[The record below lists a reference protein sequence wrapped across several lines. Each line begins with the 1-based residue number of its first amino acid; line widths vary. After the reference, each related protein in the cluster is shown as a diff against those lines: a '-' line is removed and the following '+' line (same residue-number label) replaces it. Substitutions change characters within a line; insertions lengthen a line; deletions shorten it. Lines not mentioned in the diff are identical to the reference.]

1 MRSHIKMYGMG
12 ALKTGERTNADMIR
26 NILGKVTA
34 LLLVCMLITACAGCG
49 TTQTKHQYTIYYVNQ
64 ERTAFVEYK
73 VKLDTNT
80 DAQTLLDEM
89 DKTRKKST
97 FIPARP
103 AHVKLDHVQIDGSNI
118 YMYYTDTYKSM
129 DNATEVLY
137 RAAVVKTL
145 TQLEGIDHVTFYV
158 DGAPATYA
166 DGTVIGMMSAEDFVE
181 SSGGNS
187 ADIQSADIR
196 LYFANAKGDKLIPMD
211 MNVTYNK
218 NVPIERVVV
227 EQLISGPGV
236 SGYYRTVPA
245 NVKLL
250 GISVT
255 DGTCY
260 VNLDSTFVGGMVNAA
275 EMVPVYSIVN
285 SLCALPQIDRV
296 QILINGEANRM
307 YRESISLET
316 KFTANEDI
324 VQKTG
329 E

>member
-1 MRSHIKMYGMG
+1 MLAVLS
-12 ALKTGERTNADMIR
+12 
-26 NILGKVTA
+26 
-34 LLLVCMLITACAGCG
+34 VCVFITVSLTGCG
-49 TTQTKHQYTIYYVNQ
+49 ASSSKNQFTIYYVNQ
-64 ERTAFVEYK
+64 ERTALAEYK
-73 VKLDTNT
+73 TKLDKSA
-80 DAQTLLDEM
+80 DAQALVNEM
-89 DKTRKKST
+89 DKARKKST

-103 AHVKLDHVQIDGSNI
+103 AYVKVDHVQTDGQNVYI
-118 YMYYTDTYKSM
+118 YYTDTYKSM

-145 TQLEGIDHVTFYV
+145 TQLPEVDHVMFYV

-166 DGTVIGMMSAEDFVE
+166 DGTVIGMMSADDFVE
-181 SSGGNS
+181 ASGSNS
-187 ADIQSADIR
+187 ADIQSADIK

-227 EQLISGPGV
+227 EQLINGPGI
-236 SGYYRTVPA
+236 SGYYRTLPA

-260 VNLDSTFVGGMVNAA
+260 VNLDSTFIDGMVNAA

-285 SLCALPQIDRV
+285 SLCDIPQIDRV
-296 QILINGEANRM
+296 QILINGESNRM

-316 KFTANEDI
+316 KFTNNEDI

>member
-1 MRSHIKMYGMG
+1 MLAVLS
-12 ALKTGERTNADMIR
+12 
-26 NILGKVTA
+26 
-34 LLLVCMLITACAGCG
+34 VCVFITVSLTGCG
-49 TTQTKHQYTIYYVNQ
+49 ASSSKNQFTIYYVNQ
-64 ERTAFVEYK
+64 ERTALAEYK
-73 VKLDTNT
+73 TKLDESA
-80 DAQTLLDEM
+80 DAQALVNEM
-89 DKTRKKST
+89 DKARKKST

-103 AHVKLDHVQIDGSNI
+103 AYVEVDHVQTDGQNVYI
-118 YMYYTDTYKSM
+118 YYTDTYKSM

-145 TQLEGIDHVTFYV
+145 TQLPEVDHVMFYV

-166 DGTVIGMMSAEDFVE
+166 DGTVIGMMSADDFVE
-181 SSGGNS
+181 ASGSNS
-187 ADIQSADIR
+187 ADIQSADIK

-227 EQLISGPGV
+227 EQLINGPGI
-236 SGYYRTVPA
+236 SGYYRTLPA
-245 NVKLL
+245 NVQLL

-260 VNLDSTFVGGMVNAA
+260 VNLDSTFIDGMVNAA

-285 SLCALPQIDRV
+285 SLCDIPQIDRV
-296 QILINGEANRM
+296 QILINGESNRM

-316 KFTANEDI
+316 KFTNNEDI

>member
-1 MRSHIKMYGMG
+1 M
-12 ALKTGERTNADMIR
+12 
-26 NILGKVTA
+26 
-34 LLLVCMLITACAGCG
+34 
-49 TTQTKHQYTIYYVNQ
+49 
-64 ERTAFVEYK
+64 
-73 VKLDTNT
+73 
-80 DAQTLLDEM
+80 
-89 DKTRKKST
+89 
-97 FIPARP
+97 
-103 AHVKLDHVQIDGSNI
+103 DHVQTDGQNVYI
-118 YMYYTDTYKSM
+118 YYTDTYKSM
-129 DNATEVLY
+129 DNATEMLY
-137 RAAVVKTL
+137 RAAVVKTI
-145 TQLEGIDHVTFYV
+145 TQLPEVDHVTFYV

-166 DGTVIGMMSAEDFVE
+166 DGTVIGMMSADDFVE
-181 SSGGNS
+181 ASGSNS
-187 ADIQSADIR
+187 ADIQSADIK

-227 EQLISGPGV
+227 EQLINGPGI
-236 SGYYRTVPA
+236 SGYYRTLPA

-260 VNLDSTFVGGMVNAA
+260 VNLDSTFIDGMVNAA

-285 SLCALPQIDRV
+285 SLCDIPQIDRV
-296 QILINGEANRM
+296 QILINGESNRM

-316 KFTANEDI
+316 KFTNNEDI

>member
-1 MRSHIKMYGMG
+1 MLAVLS
-12 ALKTGERTNADMIR
+12 
-26 NILGKVTA
+26 
-34 LLLVCMLITACAGCG
+34 VCVFITVSLTGCG
-49 TTQTKHQYTIYYVNQ
+49 ASSSKNQFTIYYVNQ
-64 ERTAFVEYK
+64 ERTALTEYK
-73 VKLDTNT
+73 TKLDESA
-80 DAQTLLDEM
+80 DAQALVNEM
-89 DKTRKKST
+89 DKARKKST

-103 AHVKLDHVQIDGSNI
+103 AYVKVDHVQTDGQNVYI
-118 YMYYTDTYKSM
+118 YYTDTYKSM

-145 TQLEGIDHVTFYV
+145 TQLPEVDHVMFYV

-166 DGTVIGMMSAEDFVE
+166 DGTVIGMMSADDFVE
-181 SSGGNS
+181 ASGSNS
-187 ADIQSADIR
+187 ADIQSADIK

-227 EQLISGPGV
+227 EQLINGPGI
-236 SGYYRTVPA
+236 SGYYRTLPA

-260 VNLDSTFVGGMVNAA
+260 VNLDSTFIDGMVNAA

-285 SLCALPQIDRV
+285 SLCDIPQIDRV
-296 QILINGEANRM
+296 QILINGESNRM

-316 KFTANEDI
+316 KFTNNEDI

>member
-1 MRSHIKMYGMG
+1 MKSHNI
-12 ALKTGERTNADMIR
+12 
-26 NILGKVTA
+26 NILNTCKKMLAV
-34 LLLVCMLITACAGCG
+34 LSVCVFITVSLTGCG
-49 TTQTKHQYTIYYVNQ
+49 ASSSKNQFTIYYVNQ
-64 ERTAFVEYK
+64 ERTALAEYK
-73 VKLDTNT
+73 TKLDESA
-80 DAQTLLDEM
+80 DAQALVNEM
-89 DKTRKKST
+89 DKARKKST

-103 AHVKLDHVQIDGSNI
+103 AYVKVDHVQTDGQNVYI
-118 YMYYTDTYKSM
+118 YYTDTYKSM

-145 TQLEGIDHVTFYV
+145 TQLPEVDHVMFYV

-166 DGTVIGMMSAEDFVE
+166 DGTVIGMMSADDFVE
-181 SSGGNS
+181 ASGSNS
-187 ADIQSADIR
+187 ADIQSADIK

-227 EQLISGPGV
+227 EQLINGPGI
-236 SGYYRTVPA
+236 SGYYRTLPA

-260 VNLDSTFVGGMVNAA
+260 VNLDSTFIDGMVNAA

-285 SLCALPQIDRV
+285 SLCDIPQIDRV
-296 QILINGEANRM
+296 QILINGESNRM

-316 KFTANEDI
+316 KFTNNEDI
-324 VQKTG
+324 GQKTG

>member
-1 MRSHIKMYGMG
+1 MLAVLS
-12 ALKTGERTNADMIR
+12 
-26 NILGKVTA
+26 
-34 LLLVCMLITACAGCG
+34 VCVFITVSLTGCG
-49 TTQTKHQYTIYYVNQ
+49 ASSSKNQFTIYYVNQ
-64 ERTAFVEYK
+64 ERTALAEYK
-73 VKLDTNT
+73 TKLDESA
-80 DAQTLLDEM
+80 DAQALVNEM
-89 DKTRKKST
+89 DKARKKST

-103 AHVKLDHVQIDGSNI
+103 AYVKVDHVQTDGQNVYI
-118 YMYYTDTYKSM
+118 YYTDTYKSM

-145 TQLEGIDHVTFYV
+145 TQLPEVDHVMFYV

-166 DGTVIGMMSAEDFVE
+166 DGTVIGMMSADDFVE
-181 SSGGNS
+181 ASGSNS
-187 ADIQSADIR
+187 ADIQSADIK

-227 EQLISGPGV
+227 EQLINGPGI
-236 SGYYRTVPA
+236 SGYYRTLPA

-260 VNLDSTFVGGMVNAA
+260 VNLDSTFIDGMVNAA

-285 SLCALPQIDRV
+285 SLCDIPQIDCV
-296 QILINGEANRM
+296 QILINGESNRM

-316 KFTANEDI
+316 KFTNNEDI

>member
-1 MRSHIKMYGMG
+1 MLAVLS
-12 ALKTGERTNADMIR
+12 
-26 NILGKVTA
+26 
-34 LLLVCMLITACAGCG
+34 VCVFITVSLTGCG
-49 TTQTKHQYTIYYVNQ
+49 ASSSKNQFTIYYVNQ
-64 ERTAFVEYK
+64 ERTALDEYK
-73 VKLDTNT
+73 TKLDESA
-80 DAQTLLDEM
+80 DAQALVNEM
-89 DKTRKKST
+89 DKARKKST

-103 AHVKLDHVQIDGSNI
+103 AYVKVDHVQTDGQNVYI
-118 YMYYTDTYKSM
+118 YYTDTYKSM

-145 TQLEGIDHVTFYV
+145 TQLPEVDHVMFYV

-166 DGTVIGMMSAEDFVE
+166 DGTVIGMMSADDFVE
-181 SSGGNS
+181 ASGSNS
-187 ADIQSADIR
+187 ADIQSADIK

-227 EQLISGPGV
+227 EQLINGPGI
-236 SGYYRTVPA
+236 SGYYRTLPA

-260 VNLDSTFVGGMVNAA
+260 VNLDSTFIDGMVNAA

-285 SLCALPQIDRV
+285 SLCDIPQIDRV
-296 QILINGEANRM
+296 QILINGESNRM

-316 KFTANEDI
+316 KFTNNEDI

>member
-1 MRSHIKMYGMG
+1 MKSHNI
-12 ALKTGERTNADMIR
+12 
-26 NILGKVTA
+26 NILNTCKKMLTV
-34 LLLVCMLITACAGCG
+34 LSVCVFITVSLTGCG
-49 TTQTKHQYTIYYVNQ
+49 ASSSKNQFTIYYVNQ
-64 ERTAFVEYK
+64 ERTALAEYK
-73 VKLDTNT
+73 TKLDESA
-80 DAQTLLDEM
+80 DAQAFVNEM
-89 DKTRKKST
+89 DKARKKST

-103 AHVKLDHVQIDGSNI
+103 AYVKVDHVQTDGQNVYI
-118 YMYYTDTYKSM
+118 YYTDTYKSM
-129 DNATEVLY
+129 DNATEMLY
-137 RAAVVKTL
+137 RAAVVKTI
-145 TQLEGIDHVTFYV
+145 TQLPEVDHVTFYV

-166 DGTVIGMMSAEDFVE
+166 DGTVIGMMSADDFVE
-181 SSGGNS
+181 ASGSNS
-187 ADIQSADIR
+187 ADIQSADIK

-227 EQLISGPGV
+227 EQLINGPGI
-236 SGYYRTVPA
+236 SGYYRTLPA

-260 VNLDSTFVGGMVNAA
+260 VNLDSTFIDGMVNAA

-285 SLCALPQIDRV
+285 SLCDIPQIDRV
-296 QILINGEANRM
+296 QILINGESNRM

-316 KFTANEDI
+316 KFTNNEDI

>member
-1 MRSHIKMYGMG
+1 MLAVLS
-12 ALKTGERTNADMIR
+12 
-26 NILGKVTA
+26 
-34 LLLVCMLITACAGCG
+34 VCVFITVSLTGCG
-49 TTQTKHQYTIYYVNQ
+49 ASSSKNQFTIYYVNQ
-64 ERTAFVEYK
+64 ERTALAEYK
-73 VKLDTNT
+73 TKLDESA
-80 DAQTLLDEM
+80 DAQALVNEM
-89 DKTRKKST
+89 DKARKKST

-103 AHVKLDHVQIDGSNI
+103 AYVKVDHVQTDGQNVYI
-118 YMYYTDTYKSM
+118 YYTDTYKSM

-145 TQLEGIDHVTFYV
+145 TQLPEVDHVMFYV
-158 DGAPATYA
+158 DGAPAIYA
-166 DGTVIGMMSAEDFVE
+166 DGTVIGMMSADDFVE
-181 SSGGNS
+181 ASGSNS
-187 ADIQSADIR
+187 ADIQSADIK

-227 EQLISGPGV
+227 EQLINGPGI
-236 SGYYRTVPA
+236 SGYYRTLPA

-260 VNLDSTFVGGMVNAA
+260 VNLDSTFIDGMVNAA

-285 SLCALPQIDRV
+285 SLCDIPQIDRV
-296 QILINGEANRM
+296 QILINGESNRM

-316 KFTANEDI
+316 KFTNNEDI

>member
-1 MRSHIKMYGMG
+1 MKSHNI
-12 ALKTGERTNADMIR
+12 
-26 NILGKVTA
+26 NILNTCKKMLAV
-34 LLLVCMLITACAGCG
+34 LSVCVFITVSLTGCG
-49 TTQTKHQYTIYYVNQ
+49 ASSSKNQFTIYYVNQ
-64 ERTAFVEYK
+64 EHTALAEYK
-73 VKLDTNT
+73 TKLDESA
-80 DAQTLLDEM
+80 DAQALVNEM
-89 DKTRKKST
+89 DKARKKST

-103 AHVKLDHVQIDGSNI
+103 AYVKVDHVQTDGQNVYI
-118 YMYYTDTYKSM
+118 YYTDTYKSM

-145 TQLEGIDHVTFYV
+145 TQLPEVDHVTFYV

-166 DGTVIGMMSAEDFVE
+166 DGTVIGMMSADDFVE
-181 SSGGNS
+181 ASGSNS
-187 ADIQSADIR
+187 ADIQSADIK
-196 LYFANAKGDKLIPMD
+196 LYFANAKGDKLMPMD

-227 EQLISGPGV
+227 EQLINGPGI
-236 SGYYRTVPA
+236 SGYYRTLPA

-260 VNLDSTFVGGMVNAA
+260 VNLDSTFIDGMVNAA

-285 SLCALPQIDRV
+285 SLCDIPQIDRV
-296 QILINGEANRM
+296 QILINGESNRM

-316 KFTANEDI
+316 KFTNNEDI

>member
-1 MRSHIKMYGMG
+1 MLAVLSVCVFITVS
-12 ALKTGERTNADMIR
+12 LTGCRASSSKN
-26 NILGKVTA
+26 
-34 LLLVCMLITACAGCG
+34 
-49 TTQTKHQYTIYYVNQ
+49 QFTIYYVNQ
-64 ERTAFVEYK
+64 ERTALAEYK
-73 VKLDTNT
+73 TKLDESA
-80 DAQTLLDEM
+80 DAQALVNEM
-89 DKTRKKST
+89 DKARKKST

-103 AHVKLDHVQIDGSNI
+103 AYVKVDHVQTDGQNVYI
-118 YMYYTDTYKSM
+118 YYTDTYKSM
-129 DNATEVLY
+129 DNATEMLY
-137 RAAVVKTL
+137 RAAVVKTI
-145 TQLEGIDHVTFYV
+145 TQLPKVDHVTFYV

-166 DGTVIGMMSAEDFVE
+166 DGTVIGMMSADDFVE
-181 SSGGNS
+181 ASGSNS
-187 ADIQSADIR
+187 ADIQSADIK

-227 EQLISGPGV
+227 EQLINGPGIP
-236 SGYYRTVPA
+236 GYYRTLPA

-260 VNLDSTFVGGMVNAA
+260 VNLDSTFVDGMVNAA

-285 SLCALPQIDRV
+285 SLCDIPQIDRV
-296 QILINGEANRM
+296 QILINGESNRM

-316 KFTANEDI
+316 KFTNNEDI

>member
-1 MRSHIKMYGMG
+1 MLAVLS
-12 ALKTGERTNADMIR
+12 
-26 NILGKVTA
+26 
-34 LLLVCMLITACAGCG
+34 VCVFITVSLTGCG
-49 TTQTKHQYTIYYVNQ
+49 ASSSKNQFTIYYVNQ
-64 ERTAFVEYK
+64 ERTALAEYK
-73 VKLDTNT
+73 TKLDESA
-80 DAQTLLDEM
+80 DAQALVNEM
-89 DKTRKKST
+89 DKARKKST

-103 AHVKLDHVQIDGSNI
+103 AYVKVDHVQTDGQNVYI
-118 YMYYTDTYKSM
+118 YYTDTYKSM

-145 TQLEGIDHVTFYV
+145 TQLPEVDHVMFYV

-166 DGTVIGMMSAEDFVE
+166 DGTVIGMMSADNFVE
-181 SSGGNS
+181 ASGSNS
-187 ADIQSADIR
+187 ADIQSADIK

-227 EQLISGPGV
+227 EQLINGPGI
-236 SGYYRTVPA
+236 SGYYRTLPA

-260 VNLDSTFVGGMVNAA
+260 VNLDSTFIDGMVNAA

-285 SLCALPQIDRV
+285 SLCDIPQIDRV
-296 QILINGEANRM
+296 QILINGESNRM

-316 KFTANEDI
+316 KFTNNEDI

-329 E
+329 G

>member
-1 MRSHIKMYGMG
+1 MKSHNI
-12 ALKTGERTNADMIR
+12 
-26 NILGKVTA
+26 NILNTCKKMLAV
-34 LLLVCMLITACAGCG
+34 LSVCVFITVSLTGCG
-49 TTQTKHQYTIYYVNQ
+49 ASSSKNQFTIYYVNQ
-64 ERTAFVEYK
+64 ERTALAEYK
-73 VKLDTNT
+73 TKLDESA
-80 DAQTLLDEM
+80 DAQALVNER
-89 DKTRKKST
+89 DKARKKST

-103 AHVKLDHVQIDGSNI
+103 AYVKVDHVQTDGQNVYI
-118 YMYYTDTYKSM
+118 YYTDTYKSM

-145 TQLEGIDHVTFYV
+145 TQLPEVDHVMFYV

-166 DGTVIGMMSAEDFVE
+166 DGTVIGMMSADDFVE
-181 SSGGNS
+181 ASGSNS
-187 ADIQSADIR
+187 ADIQSADIK

-227 EQLISGPGV
+227 EQLINGPGI
-236 SGYYRTVPA
+236 SGYYRTLPA

-260 VNLDSTFVGGMVNAA
+260 VNLDSTFIDGMVNAA

-285 SLCALPQIDRV
+285 SLCDIPQIDRV
-296 QILINGEANRM
+296 QILINGESNRM

-316 KFTANEDI
+316 KFTNNEDI

>member
-1 MRSHIKMYGMG
+1 MKSHNI
-12 ALKTGERTNADMIR
+12 
-26 NILGKVTA
+26 NILNTCKKMLAV
-34 LLLVCMLITACAGCG
+34 LSVCVFITVSLTGCG
-49 TTQTKHQYTIYYVNQ
+49 ASSSKNQFTIYYVNQ
-64 ERTAFVEYK
+64 ERTALAEYK
-73 VKLDTNT
+73 TKLDESA
-80 DAQTLLDEM
+80 DAQALVNEM
-89 DKTRKKST
+89 DKARKKST

-103 AHVKLDHVQIDGSNI
+103 AYVKVDHVQTDGQNVYI
-118 YMYYTDTYKSM
+118 YYTDTYKSM

-145 TQLEGIDHVTFYV
+145 TQLPEVDHVMFYV

-166 DGTVIGMMSAEDFVE
+166 DGTVIGMMSADNFVE
-181 SSGGNS
+181 ASGSNS
-187 ADIQSADIR
+187 ADIQSADIK

-227 EQLISGPGV
+227 EQLINGPGI
-236 SGYYRTVPA
+236 SGYYRTLPA

-260 VNLDSTFVGGMVNAA
+260 VNLDSTFIDGMVNAA

-285 SLCALPQIDRV
+285 SLCDIPQIDRV
-296 QILINGEANRM
+296 QILVNGESNRM

-316 KFTANEDI
+316 KFTNNEDI

>member
-1 MRSHIKMYGMG
+1 MLAVLS
-12 ALKTGERTNADMIR
+12 
-26 NILGKVTA
+26 
-34 LLLVCMLITACAGCG
+34 VCVFITVSLTGCG
-49 TTQTKHQYTIYYVNQ
+49 ASSSKNQFTIYYVNQ
-64 ERTAFVEYK
+64 ERTALAEYK
-73 VKLDTNT
+73 TKLDESA
-80 DAQTLLDEM
+80 DAQALVNEM
-89 DKTRKKST
+89 DKARKKST

-103 AHVKLDHVQIDGSNI
+103 AYVKVDHVQTDGQNVYI
-118 YMYYTDTYKSM
+118 YYTDTYKSM

-145 TQLEGIDHVTFYV
+145 TQLPEVDHVMFYV

-166 DGTVIGMMSAEDFVE
+166 DGTVIGMMSADDFVE
-181 SSGGNS
+181 ASGSNS
-187 ADIQSADIR
+187 ADIQSADIK

-227 EQLISGPGV
+227 EQLINGPGI
-236 SGYYRTVPA
+236 SGYYRTLPA

-260 VNLDSTFVGGMVNAA
+260 VNLDSTFIDGMVNAA

-285 SLCALPQIDRV
+285 SLCDIPQIDRV
-296 QILINGEANRM
+296 QILINGESNRM

-316 KFTANEDI
+316 KFTNNEDI

-329 E
+329 EEICSIYITACT

>member
-1 MRSHIKMYGMG
+1 MLAVLS
-12 ALKTGERTNADMIR
+12 
-26 NILGKVTA
+26 
-34 LLLVCMLITACAGCG
+34 VCVFITVSLTGCG
-49 TTQTKHQYTIYYVNQ
+49 ASSSKNQFTIYYVNQ
-64 ERTAFVEYK
+64 ERTALAEYK
-73 VKLDTNT
+73 TKLDESA
-80 DAQTLLDEM
+80 DAQALVNEM
-89 DKTRKKST
+89 DKARKKST

-103 AHVKLDHVQIDGSNI
+103 AYVKVDHVQTDGQNVYI
-118 YMYYTDTYKSM
+118 YYTDTYKSM

-145 TQLEGIDHVTFYV
+145 TQLPEVDHVMFYV

-166 DGTVIGMMSAEDFVE
+166 DGTVIGMMSADDFVE
-181 SSGGNS
+181 ASGSNS
-187 ADIQSADIR
+187 ANIQSADIK

-227 EQLISGPGV
+227 EQLINGPGI
-236 SGYYRTVPA
+236 SGYYRTLPA

-260 VNLDSTFVGGMVNAA
+260 VNLDSTFIDGMVNAA

-285 SLCALPQIDRV
+285 SLCDIPQIDRV
-296 QILINGEANRM
+296 QILINGESNRM

-316 KFTANEDI
+316 KFTNNEDI

>member
-1 MRSHIKMYGMG
+1 MLAVLS
-12 ALKTGERTNADMIR
+12 
-26 NILGKVTA
+26 
-34 LLLVCMLITACAGCG
+34 VCVFITVSLTGCG
-49 TTQTKHQYTIYYVNQ
+49 ASSSKNQFTIYYVNQ
-64 ERTAFVEYK
+64 ERTALAEYK
-73 VKLDTNT
+73 TKLDESA
-80 DAQTLLDEM
+80 DAQALVNEM
-89 DKTRKKST
+89 DKARKKST

-103 AHVKLDHVQIDGSNI
+103 AYVKVDHVQTDGQNVYI
-118 YMYYTDTYKSM
+118 YYTDTYKSM

-145 TQLEGIDHVTFYV
+145 TQLPEVDHVTFYV
-158 DGAPATYA
+158 GGAPATYA
-166 DGTVIGMMSAEDFVE
+166 DGTVIGMMSADDFVE
-181 SSGGNS
+181 ASGSNS
-187 ADIQSADIR
+187 ADIQSADIK

-227 EQLISGPGV
+227 EQLINGPGV
-236 SGYYRTVPA
+236 SGYYRTLPA

-260 VNLDSTFVGGMVNAA
+260 VNLDSTFIDGMVNAA

-285 SLCALPQIDRV
+285 SLCDIPQIDRV
-296 QILINGEANRM
+296 QILINGESNRM

-316 KFTANEDI
+316 KFTNNEDI

>member
-1 MRSHIKMYGMG
+1 MKSHNI
-12 ALKTGERTNADMIR
+12 
-26 NILGKVTA
+26 NILNTCKKMLAV
-34 LLLVCMLITACAGCG
+34 LLVCVFITVSLTGCG
-49 TTQTKHQYTIYYVNQ
+49 ASSSKNQFTIYYVNQ
-64 ERTAFVEYK
+64 ERTALAEYK
-73 VKLDTNT
+73 TKLDESA
-80 DAQTLLDEM
+80 DAQALVNEM
-89 DKTRKKST
+89 DKARKKST

-103 AHVKLDHVQIDGSNI
+103 AYVKVDHVQTDGQNVYI
-118 YMYYTDTYKSM
+118 YYTDTYKSM

-145 TQLEGIDHVTFYV
+145 TQLPEVDHVMFYV

-166 DGTVIGMMSAEDFVE
+166 DGTVIGMMSADDFVE
-181 SSGGNS
+181 ASGSNS
-187 ADIQSADIR
+187 ADIQSADIK

-227 EQLISGPGV
+227 EQLINGPGI
-236 SGYYRTVPA
+236 SGYYRTLPA

-260 VNLDSTFVGGMVNAA
+260 VNLDSTFVDGMVNAA

-285 SLCALPQIDRV
+285 SLCDIPQIDRV
-296 QILINGEANRM
+296 QILINGESNRM

-316 KFTANEDI
+316 KFTNNEDI
-324 VQKTG
+324 VQKSG

>member
-1 MRSHIKMYGMG
+1 MKSHNI
-12 ALKTGERTNADMIR
+12 
-26 NILGKVTA
+26 NILNTCKKMLAV
-34 LLLVCMLITACAGCG
+34 LSVCVFITVSLTGCG
-49 TTQTKHQYTIYYVNQ
+49 ASSSKNQFTIYYVNQ
-64 ERTAFVEYK
+64 ERTALAEYK
-73 VKLDTNT
+73 TKLDESA
-80 DAQTLLDEM
+80 DAQALVNEM
-89 DKTRKKST
+89 DKARKKST

-103 AHVKLDHVQIDGSNI
+103 AYVKVDHVQTDGQNVYI
-118 YMYYTDTYKSM
+118 YYTDTYKSM

-145 TQLEGIDHVTFYV
+145 TQLPEVDHVMFCV

-166 DGTVIGMMSAEDFVE
+166 DGTVIGMMSADNFVE
-181 SSGGNS
+181 ASGSNS
-187 ADIQSADIR
+187 ADIQSADIK

-227 EQLISGPGV
+227 EQLINGPGI
-236 SGYYRTVPA
+236 SGYYRTLPA

-260 VNLDSTFVGGMVNAA
+260 VNLDSTFIDGMVNAA

-285 SLCALPQIDRV
+285 SLCDIPQIDRV
-296 QILINGEANRM
+296 QILINGESNRM

-316 KFTANEDI
+316 KFTNNEDI

>member
-1 MRSHIKMYGMG
+1 MLAVLS
-12 ALKTGERTNADMIR
+12 
-26 NILGKVTA
+26 
-34 LLLVCMLITACAGCG
+34 VCVFITVSLTGCG
-49 TTQTKHQYTIYYVNQ
+49 ASSSKNQFTIYYVNQ
-64 ERTAFVEYK
+64 ERTALAEYK
-73 VKLDTNT
+73 TKLDESA
-80 DAQTLLDEM
+80 DAQALVNEM
-89 DKTRKKST
+89 DKARKKST

-103 AHVKLDHVQIDGSNI
+103 AYVKVDHVQTDGQNVYI
-118 YMYYTDTYKSM
+118 YYTDTYKSM

-145 TQLEGIDHVTFYV
+145 TQLPEVDHVMFYV

-166 DGTVIGMMSAEDFVE
+166 DGTVIGMMSADDFVE
-181 SSGGNS
+181 ASGSNS
-187 ADIQSADIR
+187 ADIQSADIK

-227 EQLISGPGV
+227 EQLINGPGI
-236 SGYYRTVPA
+236 SGYYRTLPD

-260 VNLDSTFVGGMVNAA
+260 VNLDSTFIDGMVNAA

-285 SLCALPQIDRV
+285 SLCDIPQIDRV
-296 QILINGEANRM
+296 QILINGESNRM

-316 KFTANEDI
+316 KFTNNEDI

>member
-1 MRSHIKMYGMG
+1 MLAVLS
-12 ALKTGERTNADMIR
+12 
-26 NILGKVTA
+26 
-34 LLLVCMLITACAGCG
+34 VCVFITVSLTGCG
-49 TTQTKHQYTIYYVNQ
+49 ASSSKNQFTIYYVNQ
-64 ERTAFVEYK
+64 ERTALAEYK
-73 VKLDTNT
+73 TKLDESA
-80 DAQTLLDEM
+80 DAQALVNEM
-89 DKTRKKST
+89 DKARKKST

-103 AHVKLDHVQIDGSNI
+103 AYVKVNHVQTDGQNVYI
-118 YMYYTDTYKSM
+118 YYTDTYKSM

-145 TQLEGIDHVTFYV
+145 TQLPEVDHVMFYV

-166 DGTVIGMMSAEDFVE
+166 DGTVIGMMSADDFVE
-181 SSGGNS
+181 ASGSNS
-187 ADIQSADIR
+187 ADIQSADIK

-227 EQLISGPGV
+227 EQLINGPGI
-236 SGYYRTVPA
+236 SGYYRTLPA

-260 VNLDSTFVGGMVNAA
+260 VNLDSTFIDGMVNAA

-285 SLCALPQIDRV
+285 SLCDIPQIDRV
-296 QILINGEANRM
+296 QILINGESNRM

-316 KFTANEDI
+316 KFTNNEDI

>member
-1 MRSHIKMYGMG
+1 MLAVLS
-12 ALKTGERTNADMIR
+12 
-26 NILGKVTA
+26 
-34 LLLVCMLITACAGCG
+34 VCVFITVSLTGCG
-49 TTQTKHQYTIYYVNQ
+49 ASSSKNQFTIYYVNQ
-64 ERTAFVEYK
+64 EHTALAEYK
-73 VKLDTNT
+73 TKLDESA
-80 DAQTLLDEM
+80 DAQALVNEM
-89 DKTRKKST
+89 DKARKKST

-103 AHVKLDHVQIDGSNI
+103 AYVKVDHVQTDGQNVYI
-118 YMYYTDTYKSM
+118 YYTDTYKSM

-145 TQLEGIDHVTFYV
+145 TQLPEVDHVMFYV

-166 DGTVIGMMSAEDFVE
+166 DGTVIGMMSADDFVE
-181 SSGGNS
+181 ASGSNS
-187 ADIQSADIR
+187 ADIQSADIK

-227 EQLISGPGV
+227 EQLINGPGI
-236 SGYYRTVPA
+236 SGYYRTLPA

-260 VNLDSTFVGGMVNAA
+260 VNLDSTFIDGMVNAA

-285 SLCALPQIDRV
+285 SLCDIPQIDRV
-296 QILINGEANRM
+296 QILINGESNRM

-316 KFTANEDI
+316 KFTNNEDI

>member
-1 MRSHIKMYGMG
+1 MLAVLS
-12 ALKTGERTNADMIR
+12 
-26 NILGKVTA
+26 
-34 LLLVCMLITACAGCG
+34 VCVFITVSLTGCG
-49 TTQTKHQYTIYYVNQ
+49 ASSSKNQFTIYYVNQ
-64 ERTAFVEYK
+64 ERTALAEYK
-73 VKLDTNT
+73 TKLDESA
-80 DAQTLLDEM
+80 DAQALVNEM
-89 DKTRKKST
+89 DKARKKST

-103 AHVKLDHVQIDGSNI
+103 AYVKVDHVQTDGQNVYI
-118 YMYYTDTYKSM
+118 YYTDTYKSM

-145 TQLEGIDHVTFYV
+145 TQLPEVDHVMFYV

-166 DGTVIGMMSAEDFVE
+166 DGTVIGMMSADDFVE
-181 SSGGNS
+181 ASGSNS
-187 ADIQSADIR
+187 ADIQSADIK

-227 EQLISGPGV
+227 DQLINGPGI
-236 SGYYRTVPA
+236 SGYYRTLPA

-260 VNLDSTFVGGMVNAA
+260 VNLDSTFIDGMVNAA

-285 SLCALPQIDRV
+285 SLCDIPQIDRV
-296 QILINGEANRM
+296 QILINGESNRM

-316 KFTANEDI
+316 KFTNNEDI

>member
-1 MRSHIKMYGMG
+1 MLAVLS
-12 ALKTGERTNADMIR
+12 
-26 NILGKVTA
+26 
-34 LLLVCMLITACAGCG
+34 VCVFITVSLTGCG
-49 TTQTKHQYTIYYVNQ
+49 ASSSKNQFTIYYVNQ
-64 ERTAFVEYK
+64 ERTALAEYK
-73 VKLDTNT
+73 TKLDESA
-80 DAQTLLDEM
+80 DAQALVNEM
-89 DKTRKKST
+89 DKARKKST

-103 AHVKLDHVQIDGSNI
+103 AYVKVDHVQTDGQNVYI
-118 YMYYTDTYKSM
+118 YYTDTYKSM

-145 TQLEGIDHVTFYV
+145 TQLPEVDHVMFYV

-166 DGTVIGMMSAEDFVE
+166 DGTVIGMMSADDFVE
-181 SSGGNS
+181 ASGSNS
-187 ADIQSADIR
+187 ADIQSADIK

-227 EQLISGPGV
+227 EQLINGPGI
-236 SGYYRTVPA
+236 SGYYRTLPA

-260 VNLDSTFVGGMVNAA
+260 VNLDSTFIDGMVNAA

-285 SLCALPQIDRV
+285 SLCDIPQIDRV
-296 QILINGEANRM
+296 QILINGESNRM

-316 KFTANEDI
+316 KFTNNEDI

>member
-1 MRSHIKMYGMG
+1 MKSHNI
-12 ALKTGERTNADMIR
+12 
-26 NILGKVTA
+26 NILNTCKKMLAV
-34 LLLVCMLITACAGCG
+34 LSVCVFITVSLTGCG
-49 TTQTKHQYTIYYVNQ
+49 ASSSKNQFTIYYVNQ
-64 ERTAFVEYK
+64 ERTALAEYK
-73 VKLDTNT
+73 TKLDESA
-80 DAQTLLDEM
+80 DAQALVNEM
-89 DKTRKKST
+89 DKARKKST

-103 AHVKLDHVQIDGSNI
+103 AYVKVDHVQTDGQNVYI
-118 YMYYTDTYKSM
+118 YYTDTYKSM

-145 TQLEGIDHVTFYV
+145 TQLPEVDHVMFYV

-166 DGTVIGMMSAEDFVE
+166 DGTVIGMMSADNFVE
-181 SSGGNS
+181 ASGSNS
-187 ADIQSADIR
+187 ADIQSADIK

-227 EQLISGPGV
+227 EQLINGPGI
-236 SGYYRTVPA
+236 SGYYRTLPA

-260 VNLDSTFVGGMVNAA
+260 VNLDSTFIDGMVNAA

-285 SLCALPQIDRV
+285 SLCDIPQIDRV
-296 QILINGEANRM
+296 QILINGESNRM

-316 KFTANEDI
+316 KFTNNEDI

>member
-1 MRSHIKMYGMG
+1 MLAVLS
-12 ALKTGERTNADMIR
+12 
-26 NILGKVTA
+26 
-34 LLLVCMLITACAGCG
+34 VCVFITVSLTGCG
-49 TTQTKHQYTIYYVNQ
+49 ASSSKNQFTIYYVNQ
-64 ERTAFVEYK
+64 ERTALAEYK
-73 VKLDTNT
+73 TKLDESA
-80 DAQTLLDEM
+80 DAQALVNEM
-89 DKTRKKST
+89 DKARKKST

-103 AHVKLDHVQIDGSNI
+103 AYVKVDHVQTDGQNVYI
-118 YMYYTDTYKSM
+118 YYTDTYKSM

-145 TQLEGIDHVTFYV
+145 TQLPEVDHVMFYV

-166 DGTVIGMMSAEDFVE
+166 DGTVIGMMRADDFVE
-181 SSGGNS
+181 ASGSNS
-187 ADIQSADIR
+187 ADIQSADIK

-227 EQLISGPGV
+227 EQLINGPGI
-236 SGYYRTVPA
+236 SGYYRTLPA

-260 VNLDSTFVGGMVNAA
+260 VNLDSTFIDGMVNAA

-285 SLCALPQIDRV
+285 SLCDIPQIDRV
-296 QILINGEANRM
+296 QILINGESNRM

-316 KFTANEDI
+316 KFTNNEDI

>member
-1 MRSHIKMYGMG
+1 MKSHNI
-12 ALKTGERTNADMIR
+12 
-26 NILGKVTA
+26 NILNTCKKMLAV
-34 LLLVCMLITACAGCG
+34 LSVCVLITVSLTGCG
-49 TTQTKHQYTIYYVNQ
+49 ASSSKNQFTIYYVNQ
-64 ERTAFVEYK
+64 ERTALAEYK
-73 VKLDTNT
+73 TKLDESA
-80 DAQTLLDEM
+80 DAQALVNEM
-89 DKTRKKST
+89 DKARKKST

-103 AHVKLDHVQIDGSNI
+103 AYVKVDHVQTDGQNVYI
-118 YMYYTDTYKSM
+118 YYTDTYKSM

-145 TQLEGIDHVTFYV
+145 TQLPEVDHVTFYV

-166 DGTVIGMMSAEDFVE
+166 DGTVIGMMSADDFVE
-181 SSGGNS
+181 ASGSNS
-187 ADIQSADIR
+187 ADIQSADIK

-227 EQLISGPGV
+227 EQLINGPGI
-236 SGYYRTVPA
+236 SGYYRTLPA

-260 VNLDSTFVGGMVNAA
+260 VNLDSTFIDGMVNAA

-285 SLCALPQIDRV
+285 SLCDIPQIDRV
-296 QILINGEANRM
+296 QILINGESNRM

-316 KFTANEDI
+316 KFTNNEDI

>member
-1 MRSHIKMYGMG
+1 MKSHNI
-12 ALKTGERTNADMIR
+12 
-26 NILGKVTA
+26 NILNTCKKMLAV
-34 LLLVCMLITACAGCG
+34 LSVCVFITVSLTGCG
-49 TTQTKHQYTIYYVNQ
+49 ASSSKNQFTIYYVNQ
-64 ERTAFVEYK
+64 ERTALAEYK
-73 VKLDTNT
+73 TKLDESA
-80 DAQTLLDEM
+80 DAQALVNEM
-89 DKTRKKST
+89 DKARKKST

-103 AHVKLDHVQIDGSNI
+103 AYVKVDHVQTDGQNVYI
-118 YMYYTDTYKSM
+118 YYTDTYKSM

-145 TQLEGIDHVTFYV
+145 TQLPEVDHVMFYV

-166 DGTVIGMMSAEDFVE
+166 DGTVIGMMSADDFVE
-181 SSGGNS
+181 ASGSNS
-187 ADIQSADIR
+187 ADIQSADIK

-227 EQLISGPGV
+227 EQLINGSGI
-236 SGYYRTVPA
+236 SGYYRTLPA

-260 VNLDSTFVGGMVNAA
+260 VNLDSTFIDGMVNAA

-285 SLCALPQIDRV
+285 SLCDIPQIDRV
-296 QILINGEANRM
+296 QILINGESNRM

-316 KFTANEDI
+316 KFTNNEDI

>member
-1 MRSHIKMYGMG
+1 MLAVLS
-12 ALKTGERTNADMIR
+12 
-26 NILGKVTA
+26 
-34 LLLVCMLITACAGCG
+34 VCVFITVSLTGCG
-49 TTQTKHQYTIYYVNQ
+49 ASSSKNQFTIYYVNQ
-64 ERTAFVEYK
+64 ERTALDEYK
-73 VKLDTNT
+73 TKLDESA
-80 DAQTLLDEM
+80 DAQALVNEM
-89 DKTRKKST
+89 DKARKKST

-103 AHVKLDHVQIDGSNI
+103 AYVKVDHVQTDGQNVYI
-118 YMYYTDTYKSM
+118 YYTDTYKSM
-129 DNATEVLY
+129 DNATEMLY

-145 TQLEGIDHVTFYV
+145 TQLPEVDHVMFYV

-166 DGTVIGMMSAEDFVE
+166 DGTVIGMMSADDFVE
-181 SSGGNS
+181 ASGSNS
-187 ADIQSADIR
+187 ADIQSADIK

-227 EQLISGPGV
+227 EQLINGPGI
-236 SGYYRTVPA
+236 SGYYRTLPA

-260 VNLDSTFVGGMVNAA
+260 VNLDSTFIDGMVNAA

-285 SLCALPQIDRV
+285 SLCDIPQIDRV
-296 QILINGEANRM
+296 QILINGESNRM

-316 KFTANEDI
+316 KFTNNEDI

>member
-1 MRSHIKMYGMG
+1 MKSHNI
-12 ALKTGERTNADMIR
+12 
-26 NILGKVTA
+26 NILNTCKKMLAV
-34 LLLVCMLITACAGCG
+34 LSVCVFITVSLTGCRASSSKN
-49 TTQTKHQYTIYYVNQ
+49 QFTIYYVNQ
-64 ERTAFVEYK
+64 ERTALAEYK
-73 VKLDTNT
+73 TKLDESA
-80 DAQTLLDEM
+80 DAQALVNEM
-89 DKTRKKST
+89 DKARKKST

-103 AHVKLDHVQIDGSNI
+103 AYVKVDHVQTDGQNVYI
-118 YMYYTDTYKSM
+118 YYTDTYKSM
-129 DNATEVLY
+129 DNATEMLY
-137 RAAVVKTL
+137 RAAVVKTIM
-145 TQLEGIDHVTFYV
+145 QLPKVDHVTFYV

-166 DGTVIGMMSAEDFVE
+166 DGTVIGMMSADDFVE
-181 SSGGNS
+181 ASGSNS
-187 ADIQSADIR
+187 ADIQSADIK

-227 EQLISGPGV
+227 EQLINGPGIP
-236 SGYYRTVPA
+236 GYYRTLPS

-260 VNLDSTFVGGMVNAA
+260 VNLDSTFVDGMVNAA

-285 SLCALPQIDRV
+285 SLCDIPQIDRV
-296 QILINGEANRM
+296 QILINGESNRM

-316 KFTANEDI
+316 KFTNNEDI

>member
-1 MRSHIKMYGMG
+1 MLAVLS
-12 ALKTGERTNADMIR
+12 
-26 NILGKVTA
+26 
-34 LLLVCMLITACAGCG
+34 VCVFITVSLTGCG
-49 TTQTKHQYTIYYVNQ
+49 ASSSKNQFTIYYVNQ
-64 ERTAFVEYK
+64 ERTALAEYK
-73 VKLDTNT
+73 TKLDESA
-80 DAQTLLDEM
+80 DAQALVNEM
-89 DKTRKKST
+89 DKARKKST

-103 AHVKLDHVQIDGSNI
+103 AYVKVDHVQTDGQNVYI
-118 YMYYTDTYKSM
+118 YYTDTYKSM

-137 RAAVVKTL
+137 RAAVVKTI
-145 TQLEGIDHVTFYV
+145 TQLPEVDHVMFYV

-166 DGTVIGMMSAEDFVE
+166 DGTVIGMMSADDFVE
-181 SSGGNS
+181 ASGSNS
-187 ADIQSADIR
+187 ADIQSADIK

-227 EQLISGPGV
+227 EQLINGPGI
-236 SGYYRTVPA
+236 SGYYRTLPA

-260 VNLDSTFVGGMVNAA
+260 VNLDSTFIDGMVNAA

-285 SLCALPQIDRV
+285 SLCDIPQIDRV
-296 QILINGEANRM
+296 QILINGESNRM

-316 KFTANEDI
+316 KFTNNEDI

>member
-1 MRSHIKMYGMG
+1 MLAVLS
-12 ALKTGERTNADMIR
+12 
-26 NILGKVTA
+26 
-34 LLLVCMLITACAGCG
+34 VCVFITVSLTGCG
-49 TTQTKHQYTIYYVNQ
+49 ASSSKNQFTIYYVNQ
-64 ERTAFVEYK
+64 ERTALAEYK
-73 VKLDTNT
+73 TKLDESA
-80 DAQTLLDEM
+80 DAQALVNEM
-89 DKTRKKST
+89 DKARKKST

-103 AHVKLDHVQIDGSNI
+103 AYVKVDHVQTDGQNVYI
-118 YMYYTDTYKSM
+118 YYTDTYKSM

-145 TQLEGIDHVTFYV
+145 TQLPEVDHVMFYV

-166 DGTVIGMMSAEDFVE
+166 DGTVIGMMSADNFVE
-181 SSGGNS
+181 ASGSNS
-187 ADIQSADIR
+187 ADIQSADIK
-196 LYFANAKGDKLIPMD
+196 LYFANAKGDKLISMD

-227 EQLISGPGV
+227 EQLINGPGI
-236 SGYYRTVPA
+236 SGYYRTLPA

-260 VNLDSTFVGGMVNAA
+260 VNLDSTFIDGMVNAA

-285 SLCALPQIDRV
+285 SLCDIPQIDRV
-296 QILINGEANRM
+296 QILINGESNRM

-316 KFTANEDI
+316 KFTNNEDI

>member
-1 MRSHIKMYGMG
+1 MLA
-12 ALKTGERTNADMIR
+12 ALS
-26 NILGKVTA
+26 
-34 LLLVCMLITACAGCG
+34 VCVFITVSLTGCG
-49 TTQTKHQYTIYYVNQ
+49 ASSSKNQFTIYYVNQ
-64 ERTAFVEYK
+64 ERTALAEYK
-73 VKLDTNT
+73 TKLDESA
-80 DAQTLLDEM
+80 DAQALVNEM
-89 DKTRKKST
+89 DKARKKST

-103 AHVKLDHVQIDGSNI
+103 AYVKVDHVQTDGQNVYI
-118 YMYYTDTYKSM
+118 YYTDTYKSM

-145 TQLEGIDHVTFYV
+145 TQLPEVDHVTFYV

-166 DGTVIGMMSAEDFVE
+166 DGTVIGMMSADDLVE
-181 SSGGNS
+181 ASGSNS
-187 ADIQSADIR
+187 ADIQSADIK

-227 EQLISGPGV
+227 EQLINGPGI
-236 SGYYRTVPA
+236 SGYYRTLPA

-260 VNLDSTFVGGMVNAA
+260 VNLDSTFIDGMVNAA

-285 SLCALPQIDRV
+285 SLCDIPQIDRV
-296 QILINGEANRM
+296 QILINGESNRM

-316 KFTANEDI
+316 KFINNEDI

>member
-1 MRSHIKMYGMG
+1 MLAVLS
-12 ALKTGERTNADMIR
+12 
-26 NILGKVTA
+26 
-34 LLLVCMLITACAGCG
+34 VCVFITVSLTGCG
-49 TTQTKHQYTIYYVNQ
+49 ASSSKNQFTIYYVNQ
-64 ERTAFVEYK
+64 ERTALAEYK
-73 VKLDTNT
+73 TKLDESA
-80 DAQTLLDEM
+80 DAQALVNEM
-89 DKTRKKST
+89 DKARKKST

-103 AHVKLDHVQIDGSNI
+103 AYVKVDHVQTDGQNVYI
-118 YMYYTDTYKSM
+118 YYTDTYKSM

-145 TQLEGIDHVTFYV
+145 TQLPEVDHVMFYV

-166 DGTVIGMMSAEDFVE
+166 DGTVIGMMSADDFVE
-181 SSGGNS
+181 ASGSNS
-187 ADIQSADIR
+187 ADIQSADIK

-227 EQLISGPGV
+227 EQLINGPGI
-236 SGYYRTVPA
+236 SGYYRTLPA

-260 VNLDSTFVGGMVNAA
+260 VNLDSTFIDGMVNAA

-285 SLCALPQIDRV
+285 SLCDIPQIDRV
-296 QILINGEANRM
+296 QILINGDSNRM
-307 YRESISLET
+307 YMESISLET
-316 KFTANEDI
+316 KFTNNEDI

>member
-1 MRSHIKMYGMG
+1 MKSHNI
-12 ALKTGERTNADMIR
+12 
-26 NILGKVTA
+26 NILNTCKKMLAV
-34 LLLVCMLITACAGCG
+34 LSVCVFITVSLTGCG
-49 TTQTKHQYTIYYVNQ
+49 ASSSKNQFTIYYVNQ
-64 ERTAFVEYK
+64 ERTALAEYK
-73 VKLDTNT
+73 TKLDESA
-80 DAQTLLDEM
+80 DAQALVNEM
-89 DKTRKKST
+89 DKARKKST

-103 AHVKLDHVQIDGSNI
+103 AYVKVDHVQTDGQNVYI
-118 YMYYTDTYKSM
+118 YYTDTYKSM

-145 TQLEGIDHVTFYV
+145 TQLPEVDHVMFYV

-166 DGTVIGMMSAEDFVE
+166 DGTVIGMMSADDFVE
-181 SSGGNS
+181 ASGSNS
-187 ADIQSADIR
+187 ADIQSADIK

-227 EQLISGPGV
+227 EQLINGPGI
-236 SGYYRTVPA
+236 SGYYRTLPA

-260 VNLDSTFVGGMVNAA
+260 VNLDSTFIDGMVNAA

-285 SLCALPQIDRV
+285 SLCDIPQIDRV
-296 QILINGEANRM
+296 QILINGESNRM
-307 YRESISLET
+307 YRERISVVT
-316 KFTANEDI
+316 KFAIIEVI
-324 VQKTG
+324 VEKRG
-329 E
+329 V

>member
-1 MRSHIKMYGMG
+1 MKSHNVNI
-12 ALKTGERTNADMIR
+12 
-26 NILGKVTA
+26 NILNTCKKMLA
-34 LLLVCMLITACAGCG
+34 FLAVCVFITVSLAGCRASSSKN
-49 TTQTKHQYTIYYVNQ
+49 QFTIYYVNQ
-64 ERTAFVEYK
+64 ERTALVEYK
-73 VKLDTNT
+73 TKLDESA
-80 DAQTLLDEM
+80 DAQTLVNEM
-89 DKTRKKST
+89 DKARKKST

-103 AHVKLDHVQIDGSNI
+103 VYVKVDHVQTDGQNV
-118 YMYYTDTYKSM
+118 YVYYTDTYKSM

-145 TQLEGIDHVTFYV
+145 TQLPGVDHVTFYV

-166 DGTVIGMMSAEDFVE
+166 DGTVIGMMSAGDFVE
-181 SSGGNS
+181 ASGRNS
-187 ADIQSADIR
+187 ADIQSADIK

-227 EQLISGPGV
+227 EQLINGPGI
-236 SGYYRTVPA
+236 SGYYRTLPA

-285 SLCALPQIDRV
+285 SLCDLPQIDRV
-296 QILINGEANRM
+296 QILINGESNRM

-316 KFTANEDI
+316 KFTTNEDI

>member
-1 MRSHIKMYGMG
+1 MKSHNI
-12 ALKTGERTNADMIR
+12 
-26 NILGKVTA
+26 NILNTCKKMLAV
-34 LLLVCMLITACAGCG
+34 LSVCVFITVSLTGCG
-49 TTQTKHQYTIYYVNQ
+49 ASSSKNQFTIYYVNQ
-64 ERTAFVEYK
+64 ERTALAEYK
-73 VKLDTNT
+73 TKLDESA
-80 DAQTLLDEM
+80 DAQALVNEM
-89 DKTRKKST
+89 DKARKKST

-103 AHVKLDHVQIDGSNI
+103 AYVKVDHVQTDGQNVYI
-118 YMYYTDTYKSM
+118 YYTDTYKSM

-145 TQLEGIDHVTFYV
+145 TQLPEVDHVMFYV

-166 DGTVIGMMSAEDFVE
+166 DGTVIGMMSADDFVE
-181 SSGGNS
+181 ASGSNS
-187 ADIQSADIR
+187 ADIQSADIK

-227 EQLISGPGV
+227 EQLINGPGI
-236 SGYYRTVPA
+236 SGYYRTLPA

-260 VNLDSTFVGGMVNAA
+260 VNLDSTFIDGMVNAA

-285 SLCALPQIDRV
+285 SLCDIPQIDRV
-296 QILINGEANRM
+296 QILINGESNRM

-316 KFTANEDI
+316 KFTNNEDI

>member
-1 MRSHIKMYGMG
+1 MLAVLSVCVFITVS
-12 ALKTGERTNADMIR
+12 LTGCKASSSKN
-26 NILGKVTA
+26 
-34 LLLVCMLITACAGCG
+34 
-49 TTQTKHQYTIYYVNQ
+49 QFTIYYVNQ
-64 ERTAFVEYK
+64 ERTALAEYK
-73 VKLDTNT
+73 TKLDESA
-80 DAQTLLDEM
+80 DAQALVNEM
-89 DKTRKKST
+89 DKARKKST

-103 AHVKLDHVQIDGSNI
+103 AYVKVDHVQTDGQNVYI
-118 YMYYTDTYKSM
+118 YYTDTYKSM

-145 TQLEGIDHVTFYV
+145 TQLPEVDHVMFYV

-166 DGTVIGMMSAEDFVE
+166 DGTVIGMMSADDFVE
-181 SSGGNS
+181 ASGSNS
-187 ADIQSADIR
+187 ADIQSADIK

-227 EQLISGPGV
+227 EQLINGPGI
-236 SGYYRTVPA
+236 SGYYRTLPA

-260 VNLDSTFVGGMVNAA
+260 VNLDSTFIDGMVNAA

-285 SLCALPQIDRV
+285 SLCDIPQIDRV
-296 QILINGEANRM
+296 QILINGESNRM

-316 KFTANEDI
+316 KFTNNEDI

>member
-1 MRSHIKMYGMG
+1 MKSHNI
-12 ALKTGERTNADMIR
+12 
-26 NILGKVTA
+26 NILNTCKKMLAV
-34 LLLVCMLITACAGCG
+34 LSVCVFITVSLTGCG
-49 TTQTKHQYTIYYVNQ
+49 ASSSKNQFTIYYVNQ
-64 ERTAFVEYK
+64 ERTALAEYK
-73 VKLDTNT
+73 TKLDESA
-80 DAQTLLDEM
+80 DAQALVNEM
-89 DKTRKKST
+89 DKARKKST

-103 AHVKLDHVQIDGSNI
+103 AYVKVDHVQTDGQNVYI
-118 YMYYTDTYKSM
+118 YYTDTYKSM

-145 TQLEGIDHVTFYV
+145 TQLPEVDHVMFYV

-166 DGTVIGMMSAEDFVE
+166 DGTVIGMMSADDFVE
-181 SSGGNS
+181 ASGSNS
-187 ADIQSADIR
+187 ADIQSADIK

-227 EQLISGPGV
+227 EQLINGPGI
-236 SGYYRTVPA
+236 SGYYRTLPA

-250 GISVT
+250 GMSVT

-260 VNLDSTFVGGMVNAA
+260 VNLDSTFIDGMVNAA

-285 SLCALPQIDRV
+285 SLCDIPQIDRV
-296 QILINGEANRM
+296 QILINGESNRM

-316 KFTANEDI
+316 KFTNNEDI

>member
-1 MRSHIKMYGMG
+1 MLAVLS
-12 ALKTGERTNADMIR
+12 
-26 NILGKVTA
+26 
-34 LLLVCMLITACAGCG
+34 VCVFITVSLTGCG
-49 TTQTKHQYTIYYVNQ
+49 ASSSRNQFTIYYVNQ
-64 ERTAFVEYK
+64 ERTALAEYK
-73 VKLDTNT
+73 TKLDESA
-80 DAQTLLDEM
+80 DAQALVNEM
-89 DKTRKKST
+89 DKARKKST

-103 AHVKLDHVQIDGSNI
+103 AYVKVDHVQTDGQNVYI
-118 YMYYTDTYKSM
+118 YYTDTYKSM

-145 TQLEGIDHVTFYV
+145 TQLPEVDHVMFYV

-166 DGTVIGMMSAEDFVE
+166 DGTVIGMMSADDFVE
-181 SSGGNS
+181 ASGSNS
-187 ADIQSADIR
+187 ADIQSADIK

-227 EQLISGPGV
+227 EQLINGPGI
-236 SGYYRTVPA
+236 SGYYRTLPA

-260 VNLDSTFVGGMVNAA
+260 VNLDSTFIDGMVNAA

-285 SLCALPQIDRV
+285 SLCDIPQIDRV
-296 QILINGEANRM
+296 QILINGESNRM

-316 KFTANEDI
+316 KFTNNEDI